1 MYLTFMYASSI
12 ITRFMFYQTQIDMNT
27 KEYIV
32 SWPRKKF
39 LLEVE
44 WKLSKIESP
53 FIIAKRV

>member
-1 MYLTFMYASSI
+1 MTK
-12 ITRFMFYQTQIDMNT
+12 FMFCQTQIDMKT

-39 LLEVE
+39 LLDVA

-53 FIIAKRV
+53 FIIANRV